1 MTYAK
6 QKKDAED
13 TIKCIDIFRKK
24 LNEKLKAQVQNPA
37 LQAIEKYASNDDIRS
52 LIDLGMAA
60 GGMKLSSVK
69 SPLIVSTCTIDG
81 KPRAT
86 TRMIRS
92 NLIVQLCITKIPNI
106 YKTILLEFLKE
117 GYKDQ
122 MHDLYVRKLML
133 FYIQTDIKNNDT
145 QLVNQYNIDSYLN
158 HADFKFD
165 TENSLC
171 SKDKEYIHSLYKH
184 GSRVVK
190 KLKKI
195 SDAIVSGAKTH
206 GFVLTLMKDDRYIP
220 TLEYYENGRVAGD
233 VLIIQHIM
241 QILGI
246 SDKFTLVEREQTLAP
261 ISTNS
266 GKPNSIRTLLPQFFK
281 KILKTKF
288 TPFL

>member
-13 TIKCIDIFRKK
+13 TIKCISMFRKQ
-24 LNEKLKAQVQNPA
+24 LNEKLKVRVETPV
-37 LQAIEKYASNDDIRS
+37 LQEIEKYASNDDIKT
-52 LIDLGMAA
+52 LIDLGMAV
-60 GGMKLSSVK
+60 GGMKLASVK
-69 SPLIVSTCTIDG
+69 APLIISTCAVDS

-86 TRMIRS
+86 ARMIRS
-92 NLIVQLCITKIPNI
+92 NLIVQLCVTKIPNI

-117 GYKDQ
+117 GYSSQK
-122 MHDLYVRKLML
+122 HDLYVHKLVM
-133 FYIQTDIKNNDT
+133 FYVQADKKSNDT
-145 QLVNQYNIDSYLN
+145 QWFNHCDIGKSLN
-158 HADFKFD
+158 NNDYKFNS
-165 TENSLC
+165 ENRFGSE
-171 SKDKEYIHSLYKH
+171 DKEYLHSLYKH
-184 GSRVVK
+184 GSQVIK
-190 KLKKI
+190 KLRNI
-195 SDAIVSGAKTH
+195 SDALISGAKTH
-206 GFVLTLMKDDRYIP
+206 GFVLKLMKDDPFIP
-220 TLEYYENGRVAGD
+220 VLEYYENGRVAGD

-266 GKPNSIRTLLPQFFK
+266 GKPNSIRTLLSQFFK